1 LKLKILLLDIE
12 AAPHTAFVWGTW
24 DQNVGIDQLM
34 EHGRT
39 LCWAAKWL
47 DQKKIYYMDERKGTA
62 RMVKGIHKMLSEA
75 DVVITYNGLK
85 FDIPML
91 NNEFIKLGLDPIPP
105 QKHIDLLRTARA
117 MFKLASNKLQ
127 FVARYLK
134 LGGKVANKGFLLW
147 VGCLAGN
154 YKDWQDMRRY
164 NIGDVVLL
172 EKVYQRL
179 RPWVK
184 NHPDVDV
191 ENVKA
196 HCTHCGS
203 ENVQHRGHRYTKV
216 FAIER
221 LHCQSCGSWPDGLKT
236 SRKKK
241 K

>member
-1 LKLKILLLDIE
+1 MKLKLLLLDIE
-12 AAPHTAFVWGTW
+12 SAPHTAFVWGTW

-39 LCWAAKWL
+39 LCWAAKWF
-47 DQKKIYYMDERKGTA
+47 DEKTIYYMDERKGTA
-62 RMVKGIHKMLSEA
+62 RMVKGIHALLSEA

-105 QKHIDLLRTARA
+105 QKHIDLLRTARSQL
-117 MFKLASNKLQ
+117 KLASNKLQ

-134 LGGKVANKGFLLW
+134 LGGKVQNKGFLLW

-154 YKDWQDMRRY
+154 KKDWQAMRAY

-172 EKVYQRL
+172 EKVYKRL

-184 NHPDVDV
+184 NHPDVTINNTK
-191 ENVKA
+191 E
-196 HCTHCGS
+196 HCSTCGS
-203 ENVQHRGHRYTKV
+203 EHIQHRGNRLTKV
-216 FAIER
+216 FSIVRIA
-221 LHCQSCGSWPDGLKT
+221 CQACGAWTDGKIT
-236 SRKKK
+236 KRKK
-241 K
+241 